1 MPSTTRT
8 QKAATNLDVKH
19 VAPNQMVL
27 SKKAGGNIS
36 EYPAEFTKD
45 SK

>member
-1 MPSTTRT
+1 MPSTTKT
-8 QKAATNLDVKH
+8 QKAVHASDLKH
-19 VAPNQMVL
+19 VAPNQMVF

-36 EYPAEFTKD
+36 AYPAEFTKD